1 MSHDALRCAGRL
13 VAHGSPGEIRVTKT
27 LSITSASLFTQEVSL
42 FMRSLVALLEPAAAE
57 PSARA
62 GRLDLLGCNVAFG
75 EEGAR
80 LIDELES
87 LYKVNV
93 AASDDVTAA
102 IRPRPFCC
110 GQCGAND
117 MERESDMI
125 LETDGVDAVQ
135 VRSAVS

>member
-1 MSHDALRCAGRL
+1 M
-13 VAHGSPGEIRVTKT
+13 TKT

-42 FMRSLVALLEPAAAE
+42 LMRRLVSLLEPAAAE

-87 LYKVNV
+87 LYKVKPARYSSRLV
-93 AASDDVTAA
+93 
-102 IRPRPFCC
+102 
-110 GQCGAND
+110 
-117 MERESDMI
+117 E
-125 LETDGVDAVQ
+125 ETGCLLKFECS
-135 VRSAVS
+135 RTKGTTH